1 MDKRSFLAAA
11 AWGGMALSSQT
22 NAAPKTRSGSSP
34 VLLTVT
40 GAIAKANRGPI
51 DPALDQMMVKQ
62 KVTFDKARTFE
73 FSELAAMPR
82 STIKP
87 TLEYDSK
94 RHELAG
100 PLLADVLKAAGAAL
114 TDSTRLLM
122 RAVDGYSPSISLAD
136 ARRYGFMV
144 ATHLD
149 GKPLP
154 LGGLGPLWAV
164 YEPDRFPD
172 MAAKPVTDRFAL
184 CPWGLYHIEVLA
196 S

>member
-1 MDKRSFLAAA
+1 MDKRSFLTVAALS
-11 AWGGMALSSQT
+11 GVALSSQA
-22 NAAPKTRSGSSP
+22 NAAPKARGAASP
-34 VLLTVT
+34 ALLTVT
-40 GAIAKANRGPI
+40 GAITKANRGAI

-62 KVTFDKARTFE
+62 KVSFDKARTFE
-73 FSELAAMPR
+73 FAELAAMPR
-82 STIKP
+82 STVKP

-100 PLLADVLKAAGAAL
+100 PSLADVLKAAGAAHG
-114 TDSTRLLM
+114 DATRLQM
-122 RAVDGYSPSISLAD
+122 RAVDGYSPTITLAE
-136 ARRYGFMV
+136 ARRQGFII

-164 YEPDRFPD
+164 FEPDRFPD
-172 MAAKPVTDRFAL
+172 MAAKPVTERFAL
-184 CPWGLYHIEVLA
+184 CPWGLYHIEVLT